1 MNAKLTA
8 TQTTILK
15 AAAARPDG
23 NIEPLP
29 TNLRGGARTAVIDGL
44 LARDLITK
52 FDGPDHVEY
61 YLTDAAYAAV
71 GRKCKMPAPVT
82 PEPEIE
88 AAVSAAEAKRTQDKR
103 DVTKPRTRENSKQAA
118 VVQMPQRPDGTT
130 IRQVMET
137 TGWQAHTVRGTFA
150 GALKKKLGLTSCRR
164 RMPPANGRIES
175 PDCKPPKGL
184 RSPQALFFGEM
195 ARRPFCLFSASKSA
209 AITANAGFARGGRF
223 RFKGC
228 EFNPRPCPGANCKPC
243 KPRFAT

>member
-23 NIEPLP
+23 NIDPLP

-103 DVTKPRTRENSKQAA
+103 EVTKPRTRENSKQAA
-118 VVQMPQRPDGTT
+118 VVQMRQRPDGTT

-150 GALKKKLGLTSCRR
+150 GARKKKLGLIIVSAKDATGERVY
-164 RMPPANGRIES
+164 RI
-175 PDCKPPKGL
+175 
-184 RSPQALFFGEM
+184 A
-195 ARRPFCLFSASKSA
+195 
-209 AITANAGFARGGRF
+209 
-223 RFKGC
+223 
-228 EFNPRPCPGANCKPC
+228 
-243 KPRFAT
+243 